1 MKTKSLWGQSP
12 KRLYQFIDLVNQR
25 ADNMRHVCVVGASD
39 GKFVLP
45 MLRKGLSVT
54 AIEIDNIAIHGGE
67 KIVPLPR
74 KNVVKINYKE
84 GQGVPEYP
92 DIPYQKIMATGLLER
107 VQKEKLEAK
116 FELLEMDF
124 YHNVSQNQYDAIFT
138 SCSMQYKGNR
148 DLSLYAEP
156 GRSVVKNA
164 GSLITTVECVKN
176 MDKVTYVYIDAG
188 IPTGISYGPQV
199 IQRITGKEEA
209 WENERT
215 YKFYDITCSHRILFE
230 YRTKD
235 VYSVGDVLE
244 LKDFGCYSISKS
256 SQFHGWDLPEVTFKD

>member
-1 MKTKSLWGQSP
+1 MKTKSLWGQPP
-12 KRLYQFIDLVNQR
+12 KRLYKFIDLVNQR
-25 ADNMRHVCVVGASD
+25 ADNMLHICVVGASD

-92 DIPYQKIMATGLLER
+92 EIPYQKIMATGLLER

-124 YHNVSQNQYDAIFT
+124 YHNVSQNQYDAVFT

-148 DLSLYAEP
+148 DLSLQKALQRLQDAVKP
-156 GRSVVKNA
+156 G
-164 GSLITTVECVKN
+164 GLLY
-176 MDKVTYVYIDAG
+176 MDYMMPPEDSHDWKSELFLR
-188 IPTGISYGPQV
+188 TGQIKAFFQNGWK
-199 IQRITGKEEA
+199 IIHLR
-209 WENERT
+209 
-215 YKFYDITCSHRILFE
+215 
-230 YRTKD
+230 
-235 VYSVGDVLE
+235 E
-244 LKDFGCYSISKS
+244 LKKPVFEAAHVDRPSDHFHRFGYILAEKL
-256 SQFHGWDLPEVTFKD
+256 G

>member
-1 MKTKSLWGQSP
+1 MKTKSLWGQPP
-12 KRLYQFIDLVNQR
+12 KRLYKFIDLVNQR
-25 ADNMRHVCVVGASD
+25 ADNMRHICVVGASD

-84 GQGVPEYP
+84 CQGVPEYP
-92 DIPYQKIMATGLLER
+92 EIPYQKIMATGLLER

-124 YHNVSQNQYDAIFT
+124 YHNVSQNQYDAVFT

-148 DLSLYAEP
+148 DLSLQKALQRLQDAVKP
-156 GRSVVKNA
+156 G
-164 GSLITTVECVKN
+164 GLLY
-176 MDKVTYVYIDAG
+176 MDYMMPPEDSHDWKSELFLR
-188 IPTGISYGPQV
+188 TGHIKAFFQNGWK
-199 IQRITGKEEA
+199 IIHLR
-209 WENERT
+209 
-215 YKFYDITCSHRILFE
+215 
-230 YRTKD
+230 
-235 VYSVGDVLE
+235 E
-244 LKDFGCYSISKS
+244 LKKPVFEAAHVDRPSDHFHRFGYILAEKL
-256 SQFHGWDLPEVTFKD
+256 G